1 MPPIPAVYPLTLRL
15 AADART
21 GRTTYADDQSWE
33 VALGQNDQ
41 PAVALQTR
49 YGGRVGLLRLVPM
62 VRGESQVLYEARHFS
77 GSPRLTLLTP
87 DALRLEMEITAGLH
101 MGFYAWVIHS
111 QAVGGSLMFTNRTKQ
126 PITLT
131 AEIYAQAM
139 REKQT
144 VPMSILTLEAGSGAA
159 VGLSLGQIGNLQPVL
174 LMEHARE
181 NPTAKLSA
189 PLTIPPAKTLSV
201 KFVLASFPQLETS
214 LEEAYVW
221 LYNADWNAH
230 VKGIQQRQAQLPAI
244 ETGDPELDAAVMLS
258 QQAALRSLIGKT
270 DFFPYPS
277 PVFVRLSGMGFSPN
291 GTGSDHIRPWE
302 GQNALDT
309 YQLVSSLVTLDPS
322 LVKGIIKNYL
332 SVQGKDGFVDAIP
345 GAGGQRAGV
354 LLAPFLAQ
362 MTALVYQY
370 TQDKTFVQE
379 VYPRLLRF
387 YTYWFSQDADGDG
400 FPEWQNVLQANLDY
414 HPLFLKLHQMA
425 QESLVAL
432 LESPDLGTY
441 LLNEGR
447 ALLYLAAETGQP
459 AEKVAPYH
467 EKLKVS
473 LLESWQDNHFIYRDR
488 DTHKALVGETLF
500 SAMGDQMLPAPLT
513 LQAPANLLIQVE
525 GSGTNKPKMLR
536 VRLEGLDREGKP
548 ASEVIEGNQFSWY
561 RSRGGAVTRT
571 AWQRI
576 DHLTVEGL
584 SRVYEYQVKTVD
596 LSQRDFSQLLPYTTG
611 ILSEKQQKALL
622 NELKEKYGREYGLA
636 TSESRDDLQ
645 NRMVLPWVMMMGLAL
660 LEQGESRLSAELLE
674 KVTVAQVNA
683 LKSQGSF
690 FQWYDAVS
698 GAGLGLQ
705 EHTTGLIPLH
715 WLMQCI
721 GVVVLDSGT
730 VSILKPFGL
739 KKKVTLV
746 HHGVKIARSTR
757 KLSIRFSSGHTVE
770 LPADAPSQVI
780 RDPHYHS
787 TAAETIIEPPA
798 PSRSRKPAQTGKIPL
813 THEGEN

>member
-41 PAVALQTR
+41 PAMALQTR

-77 GSPRLTLLTP
+77 GSPRLTLFTP
-87 DALRLEMEITAGLH
+87 DALRLETEITAGLH
-101 MGFYAWVIHS
+101 MGFYTWVIHS
-111 QAVGGSLMFTNRTKQ
+111 QAVGGSLIFTNRTKQ
-126 PITLT
+126 PVTLT
-131 AEIYAQAM
+131 AEIFAQAM

-144 VPMSILTLEAGSGAA
+144 IPMSVLMLDAGN

-181 NPTAKLSA
+181 NPTSKLST
-189 PLTIPPAKTLSV
+189 PLTVPPGKTISV

-230 VKGIQQRQAQLPAI
+230 LKGIQQRQAQLPAI
-244 ETGDPELDAAVMLS
+244 ETGDNEFDAAVMLS

-270 DFFPYPS
+270 DNFPYPS
-277 PVFVRLSGMGFSPN
+277 PVFVRLPAMGFSPN

-309 YQLVSSLVTLDPS
+309 YQLTSTLVTLDPS

-345 GAGGQRAGV
+345 GAAGQRAGV

-362 MTALVYQY
+362 ITALVYQY
-370 TQDKTFVQE
+370 TLDKPFVQE

-387 YTYWFSQDADGDG
+387 YTHWFSHDADGDG
-400 FPEWQNVLQANLDY
+400 FPEWQHVLQANLDY
-414 HPLFLKLHQMA
+414 HPLFLNLHQMA

-432 LESPDLGTY
+432 LESPDLGAY
-441 LLNEGR
+441 LLDEGR

-459 AEKVAPYH
+459 AGEIAQYH
-467 EKLKVS
+467 EKLKVAV
-473 LLESWQDNHFIYRDR
+473 LESWQDNHFIYRDR

-500 SAMGDQMLPAPLT
+500 SAMGDQTLPAPLT
-513 LQAPANLLIQVE
+513 LLSPGNLLIQVE
-525 GSGTNKPKMLR
+525 GGGTNKPKMLK
-536 VRLEGLDREGKP
+536 VTLEGLDREGKP
-548 ASEVIEGNQFSWY
+548 ASEVIEGDQFSWY

-596 LSQRDFSQLLPYTTG
+596 LSQRDLSQLLPYT

-622 NELKEKYGREYGLA
+622 SALKEKYEREYGLA
-636 TSESRDDLQ
+636 ASESRDELQ
-645 NRMVLPWVMMMGLAL
+645 NRMVLPWVMMLGLAL

-674 KVTVAQVNA
+674 KVTAAQVNA
-683 LKSQGSF
+683 LKKQGSF

-698 GAGLGLQ
+698 GAGVGLQ
-705 EHTTGLIPLH
+705 EHTTGLVPLH

-739 KKKVTLV
+739 KKKVSLV

-770 LPADAPSQVI
+770 LPADAPPQVI
-780 RDPHYHS
+780 RDPHAYP
-787 TAAETIIEPPA
+787 TAETIVEPPA
-798 PSRSRKPAQTGKIPL
+798 PPRSRKPAQTGKIPL
-813 THEGEN
+813 GEN